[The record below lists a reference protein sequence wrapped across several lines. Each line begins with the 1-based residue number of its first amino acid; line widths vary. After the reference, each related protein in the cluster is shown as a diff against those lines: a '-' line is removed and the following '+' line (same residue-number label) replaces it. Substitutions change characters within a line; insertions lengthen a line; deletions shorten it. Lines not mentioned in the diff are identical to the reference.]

1 MKKKSICYS
10 SRVRKRFIVIF
21 RTMKLLSILIF
32 AGSMAVTA
40 STYSQVTKID
50 LRVENATLT
59 EIFEAIEKNSEF
71 IFVYNANVVNTHVKK
86 SISVKNE
93 NIEKVLDILF
103 RGIDVAY
110 RIDDRQ
116 VFLYKREDLKRM
128 GRIETNIED
137 TGDQPGRIEITGM
150 VKDAGG
156 LPLPGVSVIVKG
168 TTIGTVT
175 NADGEFSLRIPADAK
190 TLQFSFVGMQAQE
203 IPVEGK
209 NTFSVVMQESVVG
222 IEEVVAVGYGTMK
235 KSDLTGSV
243 TQVDAEMYKRQP
255 LTQVTEMLTGTVAGF
270 RSTQSTAASGGSSM
284 MVRGP
289 NSINASN
296 TPLVVLDGVIYNGDI
311 SDINPADI
319 VTIDVLKDASSA
331 AVFGAKAAAGVI
343 LITTS
348 KGDKG
353 SPSINV
359 SMKLGVSEARNKDFL
374 VRDENNFMEYRKNFF
389 RTLYG
394 TQPDYYWFSPNDLP
408 EGVSLEQWRS
418 ASSNPNPD
426 DTREWLARMNF
437 FPGEVQNYLDG
448 NSVYWANEV
457 MPKGIRKD
465 FDVSVSGGTENATY
479 YWSIG
484 YIDNEGI
491 IKGDKFSALRSRL
504 NNEYKINEWLKVGV
518 NLQYAFRDE
527 STVTAN
533 LGEAGVQS
541 PYSKV
546 FNDDGTVNW
555 YPYGYEV
562 SRNPLL
568 NTYGQDRLRKVQGLF
583 AVLYSE
589 LTLPYGFS
597 YRFSYQPNVQNIKDY
612 NYWSPDTYVGS
623 VSYANGRIERTDYSN
638 YEWMIDN
645 LIKWNKTFDK
655 HSFDLTLLFNAEM
668 NSDWESMM
676 ANSNIQPEPVLGYH
690 GIQFGIY
697 PAVESDD
704 SKVTGDALMARLN
717 YTLNEKYLFTGSIRR
732 DGYSAFGQK
741 YPRATFPAAAFAWQI
756 SRENFFNE
764 DWFINR
770 AKLRIS
776 WGRNGNRS
784 IGAYSAL
791 SALSLNQYYD
801 GSLVQMGVNTSRLA
815 NNNLR
820 WEETESLNI
829 GIDMGLFDNRFDL
842 SLDVYSMSTTDLLVE
857 RSLPKITGFENITT
871 NIGQLENK
879 GFELT
884 LVSKNINTSNFTW
897 KSIFTY
903 AMNRNK
909 VAELFGDKGEYVLE
923 GKTQEGEMPDI
934 TNKWFPGKALDVI
947 WDYDIIGI
955 WQLGEEEE
963 ASKYNLKPG
972 DFKAKN
978 LDDVEKY
985 EALQDKTFIGY
996 KEPRH
1001 SMGLM
1006 NEFTLFKNIS
1016 ASVFLRADLGH
1027 LREFAYSVRG
1037 WSMFD
1042 RQNSNNYPYWTFE
1055 NKSNEYP
1062 RLNNN
1067 LASFG
1072 GGIMPYKP
1080 TSFFRVQDISVS
1092 YNLVNTISKIKYLK
1106 SCDIFL
1112 SARNILT
1119 ITNWPGWDPES
1130 GNDPMP
1136 RIYSVGINFTL

>member
-1 MKKKSICYS
+1 MKNQK
-10 SRVRKRFIVIF
+10 VIDV
-21 RTMKLLSILIF
+21 L
-32 AGSMAVTA
+32 
-40 STYSQVTKID
+40 
-50 LRVENATLT
+50 N
-59 EIFEAIEKNSEF
+59 EIETNSEF
-71 IFVYNANVVNTHVKK
+71 RFFYQNEQIDLNRRVTVQTQNATVEEILKEMFEGTDISYSLKEEKLVLLMKGNSLNSNTTKSQQDKK
-86 SISVKNE
+86 ISG
-93 NIEKVLDILF
+93 KVTEQS
-103 RGIDVAY
+103 GQA
-110 RIDDRQ
+110 
-116 VFLYKREDLKRM
+116 
-128 GRIETNIED
+128 
-137 TGDQPGRIEITGM
+137 
-150 VKDAGG
+150 
-156 LPLPGVSVIVKG
+156 LPGVTVMIKG
-168 TTIGTVT
+168 TTQGTVT
-175 NADGEFSLRIPADAK
+175 DADGEYSLSNIPERA
-190 TLQFSFVGMQAQE
+190 TLVFSFVGMRAQE
-203 IPVEGK
+203 
-209 NTFSVVMQESVVG
+209 VVVGSQTIINLSMQEEAIG
-222 IEEVVAVGYGTMK
+222 LEEVVAVGYGTIK

-243 TQVDAEMYKRQP
+243 TQVDADIYKRQP
-255 LTQVTEMLTGTVAGF
+255 LTQVTEMLAGTVAGF
-270 RSTQSTAASGGSSM
+270 RSTQSTSAAGGSSM

-296 TPLVVLDGVIYNGDI
+296 SPLVVLDGVIYNGDI

-319 VTIDVLKDASSA
+319 ETIDVLKDASSA

-343 LITTS
+343 IITTS
-348 KGDKG
+348 KGYKG

-359 SMKLGVSEARNKDFL
+359 SMKFGISEARNKGFL
-374 VRDENNFMEYRKNFF
+374 VRDEDNFMEYRKNFF

-394 TQPDYYWFSPNDLP
+394 SQPDYYWFNPNDLP
-408 EGVSLEQWRS
+408 KGVTLEQWRM

-426 DTREWLARMNF
+426 DTREWLSRMNF
-437 FPGEVQNYLDG
+437 FPDEVKNYLEG
-448 NSVYWANEV
+448 NSVNWAKET
-457 MPKGIRKD
+457 MPKGFRKD
-465 FDVSVSGGTENATY
+465 FDISVSGGTDNLTY

-484 YIDNEGI
+484 YLDNEGI

-504 NNEYKINEWLKVGV
+504 NNEYKINDWLKVGV

-533 LGEAGVQS
+533 IGEAGVQS

-546 FNDDGTVNW
+546 FNDDGTINW

-568 NTYGQDRLRKVQGLF
+568 NTFGQDRLRKVQGLF

-589 LTLPYGFS
+589 ITLPYGFS
-597 YRFSYQPNVQNIKDY
+597 YRFSFQPHIQNIKDY

-645 LIKWNKTFDK
+645 LIKWNRTIDK
-655 HSFDLTLLFNAEM
+655 HSFDLTLLFNAET
-668 NSDWESMM
+668 NSDWNSYMT
-676 ANSNIQPEPVLGYH
+676 NSNIQPEPVLGYH
-690 GIQFGIY
+690 GMQFGIY
-697 PAVESDD
+697 PAVFSDD
-704 SKVTGDALMARLN
+704 TKVTGDALMARIN
-717 YTLNEKYLFTGSIRR
+717 YTLNEKYLFTASVRR

-756 SRENFFNE
+756 SRENFYNE

-801 GSLVQMGVNTSRLA
+801 GSQVQMGVNTSRLA

-829 GIDMGLFDNRFDL
+829 GIDMGFLDNRFDL
-842 SLDVYSMSTTDLLVE
+842 SLDVYSMSTTDLLVK
-857 RSLPKITGFENITT
+857 RSLPKITGFDNITT
-871 NIGQLENK
+871 NIGQLHNK

-884 LVSKNINTSNFTW
+884 LISKNINTPNFLW

-909 VAELFGDKGEYVLE
+909 IVELFGDKGEYVLE
-923 GKTQEGEMPDI
+923 GKTQEGEIPDI
-934 TNKWFPGKALDVI
+934 TNQWFPGKALDVI
-947 WDYDIIGI
+947 WDYDIAGI

-972 DFKAKN
+972 DFKARN
-978 LDDVEKY
+978 LDDIEKY
-985 EALQDKTFIGY
+985 EALQDKTFIGF

-1001 SMGLM
+1001 SLGLM
-1006 NEFTLFKNIS
+1006 NEFTILKNIS

-1027 LREFAYSVRG
+1027 LRAFPYSVRG

-1080 TSFFRVQDISVS
+1080 TSFLRLQDVTVS
-1092 YNLVNTISKIKYLK
+1092 YNLANAIGEIKYLK
-1106 SCDIFL
+1106 GCDIFL
-1112 SARNILT
+1112 SARNLFT

-1130 GNDPMP
+1130 GNSPMP
-1136 RIYSVGINFTL
+1136 KIYSAGINFTL